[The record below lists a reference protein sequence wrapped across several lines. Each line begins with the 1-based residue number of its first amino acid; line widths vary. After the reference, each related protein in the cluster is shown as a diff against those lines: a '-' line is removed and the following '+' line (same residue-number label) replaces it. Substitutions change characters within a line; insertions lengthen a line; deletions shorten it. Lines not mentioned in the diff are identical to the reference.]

1 MKVENIVSY
10 EVTIAI
16 DTHNTVLK
24 PMLTANVD
32 IVTKQL
38 ENVLT
43 IPLET
48 LRVENG
54 DDVVEVLIDEVPT
67 TRKVRVA
74 FRTETQAVITQGIQE
89 HDKVLIPSFEPEK
102 SPH

>member
-1 MKVENIVSY
+1 
-10 EVTIAI
+10 
-16 DTHNTVLK
+16 
-24 PMLTANVD
+24 MLTANVD

-54 DDVVEVLIDEVPT
+54 DDVVEVLIDEVPKI
-67 TRKVRVA
+67 RKVRVA
-74 FRTETQAVITQGIQE
+74 FRTDTQAVITQGIQE
-89 HDKVLIPSFEPEK
+89 HDKVIIPSFEAEK